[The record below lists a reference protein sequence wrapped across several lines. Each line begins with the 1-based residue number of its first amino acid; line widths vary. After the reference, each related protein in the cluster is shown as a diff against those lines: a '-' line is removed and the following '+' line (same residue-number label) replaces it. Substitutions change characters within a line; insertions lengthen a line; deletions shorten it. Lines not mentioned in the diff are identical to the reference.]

1 MDRFTAFENFVLDKK
16 ILIDKFPFTNYN
28 ILMKNTI
35 ISLKSKRIGGVF
47 LFALTLLFF
56 ASCGSAFNSKQAQTA
71 NVSLSIPESVFR
83 AVTGDSSENEDQL
96 QGELKISL
104 FVNDSEPVTQTITN
118 FSQSQTITFKQI
130 PIGASVKASA
140 IFRYKDKEYTG
151 ESEQAVVTEE
161 GAKLS
166 LSIVI
171 IVDNQE
177 GKQEDN
183 QEGKQ
188 EDKQEDKYPMT
199 VTPTEEGNVITVSN
213 LPVGEG
219 NMFWIYCNITGTKQN
234 DRLFNCNQITKDTYT
249 FTDKYVK
256 AGEERIYILWVH
268 DEKSQNYQE
277 GMTPVKV
284 TSIGGEEYLLSAN
297 QDSYG
302 IKLDIQTSITDNI
315 IVRREIK
322 EGEIVSS
329 TRITLKEEGDNSIVD
344 RFLMPGNDY
353 VYLAAKKD
361 GEEIETNLYYL
372 PISNIITVTPAA
384 GFGAI
389 KLNNK
394 PAGTFDKKTKLITFT
409 TTPGVSVPDLSESLV
424 TSLGVQLKN
433 TRFIFKYREY
443 WSDDGWAQYDF
454 IYIYNGNNTLD
465 VDVLRDS
472 SNYGYPF
479 RILPDCY
486 GIYFEE
492 GGENL
497 SYKIDYYDSSIDL
510 SGMPQELLVTAED
523 EEQGGTQEQGE
534 TTTYQNYYFYYD
546 DIFLY
551 KAPDDVAKAYVDNK
565 EMMTQYYT
573 ISEDKI
579 LFTDVGLET
588 SFSEQDEDGNTIPI
602 VAYAIYNKT
611 LVMPLNQEDFTLY
624 QKRMVEDTDY
634 KEVLKGQKNQFIFLD
649 LTETGY
655 QKHLAIAAE
664 QEKSPTTLNVPIVFD
679 NRSLVISITC
689 NPATLVINP
698 SDTQTI
704 TFTATKADGSYFGT
718 GEEAS
723 IIWNAVL
730 YYDGKDIND
739 YASNSTPFYSVSG
752 NVLTLDPTGSCPLE
766 TAGVYQLYV
775 TAKFPMAGATDPN
788 DVVISSQTFNITI
801 GQD

>member
-1 MDRFTAFENFVLDKK
+1 
-16 ILIDKFPFTNYN
+16 
-28 ILMKNTI
+28 MKNTI
-35 ISLKSKRIGGVF
+35 SSLKSKRIGGVF

-118 FSQSQTITFKQI
+118 FTQSQTIKFNSI

-171 IVDNQE
+171 IVD
-177 GKQEDN
+177 KQE
-183 QEGKQ
+183 E
-188 EDKQEDKYPMT
+188 KQEDKYPMT

-234 DRLFNCNQITKDTYT
+234 ELLFNCNKITKDTYT

-284 TSIGGEEYLLSAN
+284 TSIGGEKYLLSAN

-302 IKLDIQTSITDNI
+302 IKLDIQTGITDNI
-315 IVRREIK
+315 IVRRELK

-329 TRITLKEEGDNSIVD
+329 ATITLKGEGDNSIVD

-361 GEEIETNLYYL
+361 GEEIETNLYYA
-372 PISNIITVTPAA
+372 PISNIITVTPSA

-409 TTPGVSVPDLSESLV
+409 TTPELSIPDLSESLV

-433 TRFIFKYREY
+433 TRFIFKYRKY
-443 WSDDGWAQYDF
+443 WADDGWAQYDF

-523 EEQGGTQEQGE
+523 EEQGQGS
-534 TTTYQNYYFYYD
+534 TTYQNYYFYYD

-551 KAPDDVAKAYVDNK
+551 KAPDDVAKTYVDNS
-565 EMMTQYYT
+565 EMMTQYFT

-579 LFTDVGLET
+579 LFTDVGLES

-649 LTETGY
+649 LTESGY
-655 QKHLAIAAE
+655 QKHLVITAE
-664 QEKSPTTLNVPIVFD
+664 QEKIPTTLNVPIVFD

-698 SDTQTI
+698 QDEQTI
-704 TFTATKADGSYFGT
+704 TFTAAKADGSYFAS
-718 GEEAS
+718 GEEDS
-723 IIWNAVL
+723 IIWDAVL
-730 YYDGKDIND
+730 YYDGKDINSYTSPD
-739 YASNSTPFYSVSG
+739 TPFYTVTG
-752 NVLTLDPTGSCPLE
+752 NILTFNPEKLSPLE
-766 TAGVYQLYV
+766 AAGVYQLYV

-788 DVVISSQTFNITI
+788 DVIISSQTFNITI
-801 GQD
+801 GED